1 MWLSF
6 DVKERLKQFKYSTDL
21 RMGDMET
28 NDEAV
33 HLLPSLKT
41 FSVSGNLYFNT
52 DSFHAV

>member
-21 RMGDMET
+21 QMGDMET

-33 HLLPSLKT
+33 HLLPQ
-41 FSVSGNLYFNT
+41 
-52 DSFHAV
+52 